1 LEDYEMSKVNDLK
14 DKTIGFLGLG
24 AMGLPICKGLVK
36 SGYTVIIPTFRK
48 DNPNQPA
55 EKNAAKNEG
64 IAWMLENGAKPSN
77 SQKELLEQSDIL
89 IFSLPKS
96 QHVEATITGKDGV
109 WDVCKPGTLIIDMT
123 SADATSTQKLAKL
136 LEEKNIDLLD
146 APVSG
151 GSTGAEAQTLTIM
164 VGGKQEVFEKSLPI
178 LNTIGNPDKVMY
190 MGPSGSGDLIK
201 CANNFLSA
209 CCAAATTEALAVCA
223 KAGIEPHK
231 AIEVIASSGGMSQAA
246 TFKFPK
252 LIFPGKGWNFT
263 VGLMG
268 KDVGLFNSAAKDMQV
283 PSLFGNLTSQILTIP
298 IAEEGENADCMAVQK
313 LYERWADV
321 ELCGIDKE

>member
-1 LEDYEMSKVNDLK
+1 MGNVNDLK

-36 SGYTVIIPTFRK
+36 CGYTVVLPTYRE

-55 EKNAAKNEG
+55 AKNAAKKEG
-64 IAWMLENGAKPSN
+64 INWMLENGAKASG
-77 SQKELLEQSDIL
+77 SQKELFEQSDIL

-96 QHVEATITGKDGV
+96 QQVEAAVTDKDGV
-109 WDVCKPGTLIIDMT
+109 MEVCRPGTLVIDMT
-123 SADATSTQKLAKL
+123 SADAMSTQKLARM
-136 LEEKNIDLLD
+136 LEAKGIDLLD

-164 VGGKQEVFEKSLPI
+164 AGGKEDVFKKSLPI

-190 MGPSGSGDLIK
+190 MGPSGSGDMIK

-223 KAGIEPHK
+223 KAGIEPRK

-268 KDVGLFNSAAKDMQV
+268 KDVGLFNAAAKDMQI

-298 IAEEGENADCMAVQK
+298 MAEEGENADCIYVQK

-321 ELCGIDKE
+321 KLCGIDKE

>member
-1 LEDYEMSKVNDLK
+1 MSHVSDLK

-48 DNPNQPA
+48 DSPDQPA
-55 EKNAAKNEG
+55 DKNAAKREG
-64 IAWMLENGAKPSN
+64 IEWMLANGAKSAS
-77 SQKELLEQSDIL
+77 SQKELLEQSDIVVL
-89 IFSLPKS
+89 SLPKS
-96 QHVEATITGKDGV
+96 QHVEAVITGKDGALE
-109 WDVCKPGTLIIDMT
+109 VCKPGTQIIDMT
-123 SADATSTQKLAKL
+123 SADAMSTQKLAKL
-136 LEEKNIDLLD
+136 LEEKGMDLLD

-164 VGGKQEVFEKSLPI
+164 VGGKKEVFEKNLPI
-178 LNTIGNPDKVMY
+178 LDTIGNPEKVLY
-190 MGPSGSGDLIK
+190 MGPSGSGDMIK

-223 KAGIEPHK
+223 KAGIDPHK
-231 AIEVIASSGGMSQAA
+231 AVEVIASSGGMSQAA
-246 TFKFPK
+246 TFKFPN

-268 KDVGLFNSAAKDMQV
+268 KDVDLFNAAARGMHV
-283 PSLFGNLTSQILTIP
+283 PNLFGSLTSQILTIP
-298 IAEEGENADCMAVQK
+298 MAEEGENADCMYVQK
-313 LYERWADV
+313 LYERWANV
-321 ELCGIDKE
+321 ELCGIDKK

>member
-1 LEDYEMSKVNDLK
+1 MSNVNDLK

-24 AMGLPICKGLVK
+24 TMGLPICKGLVK
-36 SGYTVIIPTFRK
+36 SGYTVVIPNYRQ

-55 EKNAAKNEG
+55 AKKAEKKEG
-64 IAWMLENGAKPSN
+64 IQWMLANGAKPSA
-77 SQKELLEQSDIL
+77 SQKNLFEQSDIL
-89 IFSLPKS
+89 VLSLPKS
-96 QHVEATITGKDGV
+96 AQVEDAVTGSDGILEI
-109 WDVCKPGTLIIDMT
+109 CKPGTLVIDMT
-123 SADATSTQKLAKL
+123 SADAMSTKKLADL
-136 LEEKNIDLLD
+136 LAEKRIDFLD

-164 VGGKQEVFEKSLPI
+164 VGGRQDVYQKALPI
-178 LNTIGNPDKVMY
+178 LNTIGNPDNVMY
-190 MGPSGSGDLIK
+190 MGPSGSGDMIK

-223 KAGIEPHK
+223 KAGIDPHK

-268 KDVGLFNSAAKDMQV
+268 KDVGLFNSAARELQI
-283 PSLFGNLTSQILTIP
+283 PNLFSSLTAQILTIP
-298 IAEEGENADCMAVQK
+298 MAEDGEDADCISVQK

-321 ELCGIDKE
+321 KLCGIDKK

>member
-1 LEDYEMSKVNDLK
+1 MSNVNDLK

-36 SGYTVIIPTFRK
+36 SGYTVVIPTFRK

-55 EKNAAKNEG
+55 GKNAEKNAG
-64 IAWMLENGAKPSN
+64 IKWMLENGAKPSD
-77 SQKELLEQSDIL
+77 SQKELLAQSDIVVL
-89 IFSLPKS
+89 SLPKS
-96 QHVEATITGKDGV
+96 QHVEATVTGSGGIME
-109 WDVCKPGTLIIDMT
+109 VCKPGTLVIDMT
-123 SADATSTQKLAKL
+123 SADAGSTQKLAKL
-136 LEEKNIDLLD
+136 LADKNIDFID

-164 VGGKQEVFEKSLPI
+164 VGGTPEAYEKSLPI

-190 MGPSGSGDLIK
+190 MGPSGSGDIIK

-263 VGLMG
+263 VGLMN
-268 KDVGLFNSAAKDMQV
+268 KDVGLFNAAARDMQV

-298 IAEEGENADCMAVQK
+298 MAEEGENADCMSVQK

>member
-1 LEDYEMSKVNDLK
+1 MGNVNDLK

-36 SGYTVIIPTFRK
+36 CGYTVVLPTYRE

-55 EKNAAKNEG
+55 AKNAAKKEG
-64 IAWMLENGAKPSN
+64 IKWMLENGAKASG
-77 SQKELLEQSDIL
+77 SQKELFEQSDIL
-89 IFSLPKS
+89 VFSLPKS
-96 QHVEATITGKDGV
+96 QQVEAAVTGKDGV
-109 WDVCKPGTLIIDMT
+109 MEVCKPGTLVIDMT
-123 SADATSTQKLAKL
+123 SADAMSTQKLARM
-136 LEEKNIDLLD
+136 LEAKGIDLID

-164 VGGKQEVFEKSLPI
+164 VGGKEEVFEKSLPI

-190 MGPSGSGDLIK
+190 MGPSGSGDMIK

-268 KDVGLFNSAAKDMQV
+268 KDVGLFNAAAKDMQI

-298 IAEEGENADCMAVQK
+298 MAEEGENADCIYVQK

-321 ELCGIDKE
+321 KLCGIDKE

>member
-1 LEDYEMSKVNDLK
+1 MNTVTDLK

-36 SGYTVIIPTFRK
+36 SGYSVIIPNYRK
-48 DNPNQPA
+48 ENPNQPA
-55 EKNAAKNEG
+55 AKNAAKKEG
-64 IAWMLENGAKPSN
+64 IDWMLDNGAKPSS
-77 SQKELLEQSDIL
+77 SQKQLLEQSDIV
-89 IFSLPKS
+89 IMSLPKS
-96 QHVEATITGKDGV
+96 LQVENMVYAPDGILA
-109 WDVCKPGTLIIDMT
+109 VCKPGTLVIDMT
-123 SADATSTQKLAKL
+123 SADAISTQHLAKQL
-136 LEEKNIDLLD
+136 AEKGIDFLD

-164 VGGKQEVFEKSLPI
+164 VGGKEDVFEKALPI
-178 LNTIGNPDKVMY
+178 LNTIGDPSKIMY
-190 MGPSGSGDLIK
+190 MGPSGSGDMIK

-231 AIEVIASSGGMSQAA
+231 AVEVIASSGGMSQAA

-252 LIFPGKGWNFT
+252 LIFPDKGWNFT

-268 KDVGLFNSAAKDMQV
+268 KDVGLFNSAAKDMHV
-283 PSLFGNLTSQILTIP
+283 PNLFSSLTAQILTIP
-298 IAEEGENADCMAVQK
+298 IAEEGENADCISVQK
-313 LYERWADV
+313 LYERWANV
-321 ELCGIDKE
+321 KLCGIDDKDEK

>member
-1 LEDYEMSKVNDLK
+1 MSNVNDLK
-14 DKTIGFLGLG
+14 DKTIGFIGLG

-36 SGYTVIIPTFRK
+36 SGYTVVLPTFRK

-55 EKNAAKNEG
+55 SKNVQKKEG
-64 IAWMLENGAKPSN
+64 IDWMLKNGSRPSN
-77 SQKELLEQSDIL
+77 SQKELLEQSDIVIL
-89 IFSLPKS
+89 SLPKS
-96 QHVEATITGKDGV
+96 QQVEATVTGKDGIME
-109 WDVCKPGTLIIDMT
+109 VCKPGTLVIDMT
-123 SADATSTQKLAKL
+123 SADAISTQKLAKL
-136 LEEKNIDLLD
+136 LGDKNIDFLD

-164 VGGKQEVFEKSLPI
+164 VGGTQEAFEKSLPV
-178 LNTIGNPDKVMY
+178 LNTIGNPEKVMY
-190 MGPSGSGDLIK
+190 MGPSGSGDMIK

-209 CCAAATTEALAVCA
+209 CCAAATTEALAVCS

-263 VGLMG
+263 VGLMN
-268 KDVGLFNSAAKDMQV
+268 KDVGLFNAAANNMQV

-298 IAEEGENADCMAVQK
+298 MAEEGENADCISVQK